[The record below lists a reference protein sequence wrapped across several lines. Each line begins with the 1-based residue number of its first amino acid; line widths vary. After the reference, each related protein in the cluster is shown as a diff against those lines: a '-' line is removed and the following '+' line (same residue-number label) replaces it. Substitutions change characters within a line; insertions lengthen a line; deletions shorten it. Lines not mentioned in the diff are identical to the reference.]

1 MNDSIKQMDTSE
13 GINPNE
19 SLDVKFSELRDAL
32 IGPDRRRI
40 NMIVPSGFLGAQP
53 LKAENEVMVERF
65 FESCAFK
72 TTLSCVAGFGFG
84 AAIGLFS
91 ASVGPELTPVN
102 QPTQSVREVLRDMR
116 SKSMS
121 YAKNFAMLGAMF
133 AATECTLESVSY
145 QFTTTRLFDLIIVQY
160 RGKHDWKNGT
170 MAGGIVGGLIGLR
183 AGIKG
188 GILGAAGF
196 AAFSSVIEYYFN

>member
-133 AATECTLESVSY
+133 AATECTLES
-145 QFTTTRLFDLIIVQY
+145 Y